1 MATPLEGLRVLQQA
15 EALADAIWK
24 DVLRWD
30 AFARESMGSQLV
42 RASDSVG
49 ANIAEAFG
57 RFHYGEK
64 LQFIYF
70 ARGSI
75 FETNYWLNRALAR
88 LLLPPN
94 VTQHHASELTNL
106 ARQLNAFAANIK
118 KQRTGTTEAR
128 QLREPGPEYVIGA
141 SDADTSLFT
150 EDELVW
156 LETLTL
162 SDTNL
167 QSPISDLL

>member
-1 MATPLEGLRVLQQA
+1 MATPLEDLRVLQQA

-30 AFARESMGSQLV
+30 GFARDSMGSQLV

-64 LQFIYF
+64 LQFLYY
-70 ARGSI
+70 ARGSV
-75 FETNYWLNRALAR
+75 FETKYWLNRALAR
-88 LLLPPN
+88 ALMSPS
-94 VTQHHASELTNL
+94 VVQHHASELTHL
-106 ARQLNAFAANIK
+106 ARQLNAFAADIK
-118 KQRTGTTEAR
+118 KQRTETTESR
-128 QLREPGPEYVIGA
+128 HLREPGPDYVVWA

-150 EDELVW
+150 EDELIW
-156 LETLTL
+156 LETLK
-162 SDTNL
+162 
-167 QSPISDLL
+167 IGRAHV